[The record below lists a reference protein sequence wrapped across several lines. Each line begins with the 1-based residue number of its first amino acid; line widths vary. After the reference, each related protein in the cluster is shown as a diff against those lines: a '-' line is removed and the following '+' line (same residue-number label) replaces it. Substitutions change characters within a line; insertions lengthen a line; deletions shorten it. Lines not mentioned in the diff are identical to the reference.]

1 MKARALSAFLA
12 SLCLT
17 VTSAQ
22 SAIVYSPG
30 PASQSPPLQYPP
42 SRSVDLDSDGLADF
56 SFWSYGPITTFNI
69 PPSSLTWQ
77 HYVSAVGTNQ
87 MLIAGYSAF
96 LQSFG
101 AEISSNAPAGTIWG
115 TPWFGAGLA
124 VLWWRWDGREINGQP
139 VYHGGWAGPL
149 GDLGVAYL
157 PVGFYAADGLHYGW
171 IRVRLPSLDSDQ
183 GGFFILSAPVVV
195 DWAYETCPDIP
206 IRAGD
211 IGSAGESVQFTVEW
225 STAPR
230 SRDPGQDVSSGSFI
244 LTGNTLR
251 GELSLAGQFSG
262 AQVIGPGNQGKKA
275 DPVLDFGQPL
285 VASTSHTAFFREATL
300 THSQIVKLLHGKYC
314 VTVDNGALTGQI
326 LPGAPAR

>member
-1 MKARALSAFLA
+1 MKKQALRTFLA

-17 VTSAQ
+17 ATSAQ
-22 SAIVYSPG
+22 CAIVYSPG
-30 PASQSPPLQYPP
+30 PATQSPPLQYPP
-42 SRSVDLDSDGLADF
+42 SQNVDLDGDGLADF
-56 SFWSYGPITTFNI
+56 SFWSSGAIVTHDI
-69 PPSSLTWQ
+69 PSSGGLWPY
-77 HYVSAVGTNQ
+77 YVGAAGTNQ
-87 MLIAGYSAF
+87 MLIVGYDAF
-96 LQSFG
+96 LQPFG
-101 AEISSNAPAGTIWG
+101 AEIGSNAPPAAIWG

-124 VLWWRWDGREINGQP
+124 AYWWSLYGREIDGQL
-139 VYHGGWAGPL
+139 VYSGWGGAL

-157 PVGFYAADGLHYGW
+157 GVYFYAADGPHYGW
-171 IRVRLPSLDSDQ
+171 VRVRLPSP
-183 GGFFILSAPVVV
+183 GGSLFDAPAVV
-195 DWAYETCPDIP
+195 DWAYDTRPDTP